1 MAIIFPYHSY
11 SFLPKM
17 YSLSS
22 PPRTSEVWD
31 SIEAERINI
40 QRSISTSNWSRLFLK
55 LTINE
60 RLELLFNMLMN
71 TFRNDIPNKKVKFR
85 YGEALWINKYIKYA
99 SHKRSRLTKRHYVNG
114 HM

>member
-1 MAIIFPYHSY
+1 MAIIFTYHSY
-11 SFLPKM
+11 SLLPKM
-17 YSLSS
+17 YNLSS
-22 PPRTSEVWD
+22 PPHTSEVGD

-40 QRSISTSNWSRLFLK
+40 QRSINTSNWSRLFLK

-71 TFRNDIPNKKVKFR
+71 IFSNYIPNKKVKFR
-85 YGEALWINKYIKYA
+85 CGEALWISKCIKSA
-99 SHKRSRLTKRHYVNG
+99 SHERSRLTKRHYVNG